1 MNFQSILD
9 FEILADDEKLTNFKT
24 LKKWYLKVV

>member
-9 FEILADDEKLTNFKT
+9 FEILADDEKLTTFKT